1 MAGGLFLWR
10 VGDARALNVRI
21 LFAFVP
27 LADGEKLAGRNAVAL
42 MGGPFVLVV
51 VGRFGGLDIP
61 GGLDGLGGDGVQ
73 RLYSAFVSN
82 WFSRAC

>member
-10 VGDARALNVRI
+10 VGDGRALNIRM
-21 LFAFVP
+21 LFVFVP

-42 MGGPFVLVV
+42 MGGTFVLVV
-51 VGRFGGLDIP
+51 VGRFGGLDVP

-73 RLYSAFVSN
+73 WLYGAFVN
-82 WFSRAC
+82 DWFL